1 VKAPRREVVRV
12 IEMDGERGGVILVCI
27 LECGCFATRRAKTP
41 PRSMPCVA
49 CFVKQALA

>member
-1 VKAPRREVVRV
+1 MKAPRREVVRV
-12 IEMDGERGGVILVCI
+12 IEMDG
-27 LECGCFATRRAKTP
+27 ECGCFATRRAKTP